1 MYEDWPTIQETITRT
16 GISERTLFRRI
27 KEGSLRKA
35 EKKIPGRKPLVVL
48 HPEDVERLEAETLKP
63 IPVSIEGKLVPAKPD
78 TATSLADILTTAST
92 RIKLT
97 EKFFLS
103 VEEAA
108 QLSGLTKA
116 HVLRAVREGK
126 LPAIKDAGYRILREE
141 LQRYS
146 AAIGGMATLL
156 NKSLELK
163 EKSSQ
168 PANDSVAA

>member
-35 EKKIPGRKPLVVL
+35 EKKIPGRKPLAVL

-78 TATSLADILTTAST
+78 TAASLADILATVTT
-92 RIKLT
+92 RIKIN

-103 VEEAA
+103 IEEAS

-116 HVLRAVREGK
+116 HLLRVVKEGK

-141 LQRYS
+141 LQHYS
-146 AAIGGMATLL
+146 AAIGSMSALL
-156 NKSLELK
+156 DKPLESRG
-163 EKSSQ
+163 KSSQ
-168 PANDSVAA
+168 PVNDSVAA